1 MPINTNLNI
10 APYFDDFDV
19 EKQFYK
25 ILFKPAYAVQA
36 RELTQLQTILQNQ
49 IEQFGDN
56 IYQEGTIIRGCNFTV
71 LNGLQYVKVISV
83 TGFDVESYISG
94 PSTEIISGI
103 ETDIDV
109 VYEIEGTNTGLVASI
124 IAASR
129 GFETRPPDLNTFF
142 INYLNTNEASSF
154 KAFIPGEPLQISRKK
169 YNGSVLYSTELN
181 IASIGVTQQTA
192 PTGRSFGIRASSG
205 VIFQK
210 GHFLFTTDQTLV
222 VAKYTNQP
230 DDISVGY
237 EVTEE
242 LISALQDNSL
252 NDNANGSANEN
263 APGGDRLK
271 MVPLLVARDT
281 AIADVDPTFFTL
293 IRYQNGSAVQLRD
306 VTQFNSIAEE
316 LAKRTYEESG
326 NYILDKFKIDLDRRN
341 DQLVV
346 LLGKGTAY
354 IKGFRVV
361 NNGQIDFTLDQ
372 VENTTVQQNQATTVD
387 YGSYVD
393 IVDISGTVDIN
404 YATADLQN
412 VSGTKIGEA
421 HVRNITPS
429 KLYLF
434 GVQMISPNKFDAVV
448 RVVSTGG
455 VITIAAN
462 SAVKSNLKASVIFDT
477 GTPYIKEITDTTIP
491 VRAQVSASVT
501 NNTIILGGA
510 VLNGDEDFGLNQ
522 DDIVVVDASNTFI
535 PVLSYSTSLNNS
547 ELTINLDPAAGSDPG
562 VDVYF
567 NKRIP
572 LAIPHGKVSEEP
584 FVKVVYDTN
593 KTAYSLGFP
602 DVYKIISVTEGPG
615 GTDYTDSF
623 KLHSNET
630 DHYYDISYM
639 EYIPGRPRP
648 ANGQQLVIK
657 LGVFE
662 VNTNT
667 GKYFFTI
674 NSYPI
679 DDVTPILPVGKVR
692 SSDLD
697 TYTSNSG
704 RLYSLRNCFDF
715 RPHAD
720 KDAVVDYDDLTIS
733 AAGVVTTNVGEY
745 DKTFSGN
752 YLIPAIESNITCD
765 IEHYLSRIDVIT
777 MDSYGKSSLIKG
789 EEDERPVTPKVSEDE
804 IILSQIYIPGYPA
817 LSQKEASEQGK
828 FSCAVQV
835 TAQGTLNY
843 TMRDIEKIEKR
854 IEGLEYYIS
863 LNQLEQDSENL
874 MILDENGLT
883 RFKNGYVVDPMNDAR
898 IANTNDPNYKAA
910 IHFDKK
916 ILTPALSTFAL
927 DLKYKSSTG
936 ASIFPS
942 VNDAEIASLSRNAHV
957 KLLGQPYATNFRN
970 CVSNFWKY
978 QGNAFISPSHD
989 MAHDT
994 VTNPVPLT
1002 IDIAAV
1008 FQDLQETFPITG
1020 TIWSGQVVEGTSTV
1034 TTTGAT
1040 TTTST
1045 PRSEAGIFQTLA
1057 VNDGDVNAVGDFVTN
1072 INFQPYMRS
1081 RDVKI
1086 FVSGLRPGAR
1096 HYFFFDGV
1104 DVNAQVFPGTAAN
1117 TARDVEKFSV
1127 AGGAVVADGNGVL
1140 RAVFTIPEGRFFVG
1154 DRMLTVVDVS
1164 QYSSIASASTSRANI
1179 TYHAYNISTSKTTIA
1194 TRMPE
1199 FSVNET
1205 ATSRNLAA
1213 RVQSV
1218 TVVEPAFDGGGGGDG
1233 PGADDPL
1240 AQTFFI
1246 KKGMGRG
1253 SNSVFISKIDLYFKR
1268 KSTNNGVTITL
1279 REVVNGYPSAI
1290 ILPFSKLH
1298 IAATDINVSDDA
1310 TAITEVNFDA
1320 PVRMD
1325 VEKEYAVVIQPDAND
1340 PNYLHFTSKVG
1351 GTDLTLGPTQGQS
1364 VVMDWGDGVLFTSTN
1379 NRAWLSVQDEDLKF
1393 TLYRHDF
1400 NAATG
1405 TVTLTND
1412 DHEFFTLSDWDGRF
1426 TVGEFVYK
1434 EVSAGFTV
1442 SMVLNTNVIT
1452 QSGNDFNT
1460 TYSAGDYILV
1470 RNPAGVSDIFKIAS
1484 VDSSTQLTTTKPTS
1498 FVVANGTGIPVVAGA
1513 ISHYNK
1519 YNRADLHIK
1528 ESSSTLNKRFVAGD
1542 VITGAQS
1549 GTRGTIGS
1557 VDNINLSYV
1566 QPLIQKANDSVTNTT
1581 INGLFTDPANVVNT
1595 YSMPMKFGDNNA
1607 FTRKGVVVYSKSNN
1621 FINPKPFN
1629 INIEMSNKSNETSS
1643 PLVDLELSTLLA
1655 YQFKVTNDA
1664 ATTSKYIS
1672 KMIELAE
1679 SLDAEDLNL
1688 YLTGYRPNNTQI
1700 KVYIRPQHTQDS
1712 AAFDTIDWIELE
1724 LFEGV
1729 NTFSSSSNLNDY
1741 REFRYRVSDVNKDSN
1756 GVLEYTSSAGTF
1768 SSYRKFAIRI
1778 DLLAENIHNAPF
1790 VKDYRGIALT

>member
-56 IYQEGTIIRGCNFTV
+56 IYQEGTIIKGCNFTV
-71 LNGLQYVKVISV
+71 LNGLQYVKLVDK

-94 PSTEIISGI
+94 PSTEILSGI
-103 ETDIDV
+103 ETEIDI
-109 VYEIEGTNTGLVASI
+109 VYEIEGVQSGLVASI
-124 IAASR
+124 ITATR

-142 INYLNTNEASSF
+142 INYLNTNETSNY
-154 KAFIPGEPLQISRKK
+154 KAFIPGENLQISRKK
-169 YNGSVLYSTELN
+169 YNGSTLYSTEPN
-181 IASIGVTQQTA
+181 IQNINVTLQTA
-192 PTGRSFGIRASSG
+192 PTGKSFGIRASSG

-210 GHFLFTTDQTLV
+210 GHFLFTADQTLV
-222 VAKYTNQP
+222 VSKYTDQP
-230 DDISVGY
+230 DDVSVGY
-237 EVTEE
+237 EVLES
-242 LISALQDNSL
+242 LISSLQDNSL

-263 APGGDRLK
+263 APGADRLK
-271 MVPLLVARDT
+271 MVPDLVARAT
-281 AIADVDPTFFTL
+281 PVADLDPTFFTL

-326 NYILDKFKIDLDRRN
+326 NYILDKFRVDLDRRN
-341 DQLVV
+341 DQLVA

-354 IKGFRVV
+354 VKGFRVV
-361 NNGQIDFTLDQ
+361 NNGQIDFTIDQ
-372 VENTTVQQNQATTVD
+372 VQNTTLQQNQATTVD

-412 VSGTKIGEA
+412 AGGVKIGEA
-421 HVRNITPS
+421 HVRNITPT

-434 GVQMISPNKFDAVV
+434 GVQMISPNVFESVV
-448 RVVSTGG
+448 RVVSSSG

-462 SAVKSNLKASVIFDT
+462 STVKSSTKSAVIFDT

-491 VRAQVSASVT
+491 VRSQVAATQANNSVT
-501 NNTIILGGA
+501 LTASIG
-510 VLNGDEDFGLNQ
+510 EDFGLNQ
-522 DDIVVVDASNTFI
+522 NDIVVVDSSNTFI

-547 ELTINLDPAAGSDPG
+547 QLTINLDPAAGSDPG
-562 VDVYF
+562 VDIYF
-567 NKRIP
+567 NKRI
-572 LAIPHGKVSEEP
+572 LVATPHN
-584 FVKVVYDTN
+584 KVVVQPYIKVTHT
-593 KTAYSLGFP
+593 TAKNVYSLGFP
-602 DVYKIISVTEGPG
+602 DVYKIISIVAGVG

-623 KLHSNET
+623 KLYQNET

-657 LGVFE
+657 LGVFQ
-662 VNTNT
+662 VNTST
-667 GKYFFTI
+667 GQNFFTV

-679 DDVTPILPVGKVR
+679 DDVTPVLPAGKIR
-692 SSDLD
+692 SFDLD
-697 TYTSNSG
+697 TYTSSSG
-704 RLYSLRNCFDF
+704 TLFSLRNCFDF
-715 RPHAD
+715 RPHVD
-720 KDAVVDYDDLTIS
+720 RDAVVDYTDLTVSS
-733 AAGVVTTNVGEY
+733 AGIVTTDVGAY
-745 DKTFSGN
+745 NKSFSGN
-752 YLIPAIESNITCD
+752 YLVPAIQSSITCD
-765 IEHYLSRIDVIT
+765 IEHYLARIDVIT

-789 EEDERPVTPKVSEDE
+789 EEDQRPVTPRVSEDE
-804 IILSQIYIPGYPA
+804 IVLSQIYIPGYPA
-817 LSQKEASEQGK
+817 LSQKEAAEQGK
-828 FSCAVQV
+828 FSCAVQLSQ
-835 TAQGTLNY
+835 QGTRNY

-883 RFKNGYVVDPMNDAR
+883 RFKNGYIVDPMNDSR
-898 IANTNDPNYKAA
+898 IANTNDPNHKAA

-916 ILTPALSTFAL
+916 ILTPALNTFPI
-927 DLKYKSSTG
+927 DLKYKSGSS

-942 VNDAEIASLSRNAHV
+942 VNDAEIATLSRNAHV

-978 QGNAFISPSHD
+978 SGNAFISPSHD

-1002 IDIAAV
+1002 IDIASV

-1020 TIWSGQVVEGTSTV
+1020 TVWSGQVTEGRS
-1034 TTTGAT
+1034 TTTVDGLT
-1040 TTTST
+1040 TFTST
-1045 PRSEAGIFQTLA
+1045 PRTEAGVIQTLA
-1057 VNDGDVNAVGDFVTN
+1057 VNDGDANAVGDFVTN

-1086 FVSGLRPGAR
+1086 FISGLRPGAR

-1104 DVNAQVFPGTAAN
+1104 DVNAHVSPGTSADS
-1117 TARDVEKFSV
+1117 ARNVEKFST
-1127 AGGAVVADGNGVL
+1127 AGGAVVADTNGVL
-1140 RAVFTIPEGRFFVG
+1140 RAVFTIPEGQFFVG
-1154 DRMLTVVDVS
+1154 DRVLTVVDVN
-1164 QYSSIASASTSRANI
+1164 QYSSIDSASTSKATI
-1179 TYHAYNISTSKTTIA
+1179 TYHAYNISTSKTTIS

-1199 FSVNET
+1199 FTVNET

-1213 RVQSV
+1213 RVTSV
-1218 TVVEPAFDGGGGGDG
+1218 TAQG
-1233 PGADDPL
+1233 DPL

-1268 KSTNNGVTITL
+1268 KSATNGVTITL

-1290 ILPFSKLH
+1290 VLPFSKLH
-1298 IAATDINVSDDA
+1298 IAANDVNVSDDA

-1320 PVRMD
+1320 PIRMD
-1325 VEKEYAVVIQPDAND
+1325 VEKEYAVVIEPDAND

-1351 GTDLTLGPTQGQS
+1351 GSDLTAGPTQGQA

-1379 NRAWLSVQDEDLKF
+1379 NRAWSSVQDEDLKF

-1405 TVTLTND
+1405 SVTLTND
-1412 DHEFFTLSDWDGRF
+1412 DHEFLTLSDWDGRF
-1426 TVGEFVYK
+1426 IAGEYVYK
-1434 EVSAGFTV
+1434 EVSAGYTV
-1442 SMVLNTNVIT
+1442 SMVVNTSVIT
-1452 QSGNDFNT
+1452 QSGNDFNVD
-1460 TYSAGDYILV
+1460 YAAGDYILV
-1470 RNPAGVSDIFKIAS
+1470 RSPGGQSDIFRIAS

-1498 FVVANGTGIPVVAGA
+1498 FAVANGTGIPVVAGV

-1519 YNRADLHIK
+1519 YNRSELHIK
-1528 ESSSTLNKRFVAGD
+1528 ESSATLGKPFLAGD
-1542 VITGAQS
+1542 TIIGVAS
-1549 GTRGTIGS
+1549 GTEGTIGS

-1581 INGLFTDPANVVNT
+1581 INGVFTDPANVVNT
-1595 YSMPMKFGDNNA
+1595 YSMPMQFGDNNA
-1607 FTRKGVVVYSKSNN
+1607 FTRKGVIIYSKSNN
-1621 FINPKPFN
+1621 FINPKPFE
-1629 INIEMSNKSNETSS
+1629 INVEMSNQSNTTSS
-1643 PLVDLELSTLLA
+1643 PIVDLELSTLLA
-1655 YQFKVTNDA
+1655 YQFKVTNDS

-1712 AAFDTIDWIELE
+1712 AAFDTINWIELE

-1729 NTFSSSSNLNDY
+1729 NTYSSSSNLNDY
-1741 REFRYRVSDVNKDSN
+1741 REFRYRVADANKDAG
-1756 GVLEYTSSAGTF
+1756 GVLQYTSSAGTF

>member
-56 IYQEGTIIRGCNFTV
+56 IYQEGTIIKGCNFTV
-71 LNGLQYVKVISV
+71 LNGLQYVKLVDK

-94 PSTEIISGI
+94 PSTEILSGI
-103 ETDIDV
+103 ETEIDI
-109 VYEIEGTNTGLVASI
+109 VYEIEGVQSGLVASI
-124 IAASR
+124 ITATR

-142 INYLNTNEASSF
+142 INYLNTNETSNY
-154 KAFIPGEPLQISRKK
+154 KAFIPGENLQISRKK
-169 YNGSVLYSTELN
+169 YNGSTLYSTEPN
-181 IASIGVTQQTA
+181 IQNINVTLQTA
-192 PTGRSFGIRASSG
+192 PTGKSFGIRASSG

-210 GHFLFTTDQTLV
+210 GHFLFTADQTLV
-222 VAKYTNQP
+222 VSKYTDQP
-230 DDISVGY
+230 DDVSVGY
-237 EVTEE
+237 EVLES
-242 LISALQDNSL
+242 LISSLQDNSL

-263 APGGDRLK
+263 APGADRLK
-271 MVPLLVARDT
+271 MVPDLVARAT
-281 AIADVDPTFFTL
+281 PVADLDPTFFTL

-326 NYILDKFKIDLDRRN
+326 NYILDKFRVDLDRRN
-341 DQLVV
+341 DQLVA

-354 IKGFRVV
+354 VKGFRVV
-361 NNGQIDFTLDQ
+361 NNGQIDFTIDQ
-372 VENTTVQQNQATTVD
+372 VQNTTLQQNQATTVD

-412 VSGTKIGEA
+412 AGGVKIGEA
-421 HVRNITPS
+421 HVRNITPT

-434 GVQMISPNKFDAVV
+434 GVQMISPNVFESVV
-448 RVVSTGG
+448 RVVSSSG

-462 SAVKSNLKASVIFDT
+462 STVKSSTKSAVIFDT

-491 VRAQVSASVT
+491 VRSQVAATQANNSVT
-501 NNTIILGGA
+501 LTASIG
-510 VLNGDEDFGLNQ
+510 EDFGLNQ
-522 DDIVVVDASNTFI
+522 NDIVVVDSSNTFI

-547 ELTINLDPAAGSDPG
+547 QLTINLDPAAGSDPG
-562 VDVYF
+562 VDIYF
-567 NKRIP
+567 NKRI
-572 LAIPHGKVSEEP
+572 LVATPHN
-584 FVKVVYDTN
+584 KVVVQPYIKVTHT
-593 KTAYSLGFP
+593 TAKNVYSLGFP
-602 DVYKIISVTEGPG
+602 DVYKIISIVAGVG

-623 KLHSNET
+623 KLYQNET

-657 LGVFE
+657 LGVFQ
-662 VNTNT
+662 VNTST
-667 GKYFFTI
+667 GQNFFTV

-679 DDVTPILPVGKVR
+679 DDVTPVLPAGKIR
-692 SSDLD
+692 SFDLD
-697 TYTSNSG
+697 TYTSSSG
-704 RLYSLRNCFDF
+704 TLFSLRNCFDF
-715 RPHAD
+715 RPHVD
-720 KDAVVDYDDLTIS
+720 RDAVVDYTDLTVSS
-733 AAGVVTTNVGEY
+733 AGIVTTDVGAY
-745 DKTFSGN
+745 NKSFSGN
-752 YLIPAIESNITCD
+752 YLVPAIQSSITCD
-765 IEHYLSRIDVIT
+765 IEHYLARIDVIT

-789 EEDERPVTPKVSEDE
+789 EEDQRPVTPRVSEDE
-804 IILSQIYIPGYPA
+804 IVLSQIYIPGYPA
-817 LSQKEASEQGK
+817 LSQKEAAEQGK
-828 FSCAVQV
+828 FSCAVQLSQ
-835 TAQGTLNY
+835 QGTRNY

-883 RFKNGYVVDPMNDAR
+883 RFKNGYIVDPMNDSR
-898 IANTNDPNYKAA
+898 IANTNDPNHKAA

-916 ILTPALSTFAL
+916 ILTPALNTFPI
-927 DLKYKSSTG
+927 DLKYKSGSS

-942 VNDAEIASLSRNAHV
+942 VNDAEIATLSRNAHV

-978 QGNAFISPSHD
+978 SGNAFISPSHD

-1002 IDIAAV
+1002 IDIASV

-1020 TIWSGQVVEGTSTV
+1020 TVWSGQVTEGRS
-1034 TTTGAT
+1034 TTTVDGLT
-1040 TTTST
+1040 TFTST
-1045 PRSEAGIFQTLA
+1045 PRTEAGVIQTLA
-1057 VNDGDVNAVGDFVTN
+1057 VNDGDANAVGDFVTN

-1086 FVSGLRPGAR
+1086 FISGLRPGAR

-1104 DVNAQVFPGTAAN
+1104 DVNAHVSPGT
-1117 TARDVEKFSV
+1117 TADSARNVEKFST
-1127 AGGAVVADGNGVL
+1127 AGGAVVADTNGVL
-1140 RAVFTIPEGRFFVG
+1140 RAVFTIPEGQFFVG
-1154 DRMLTVVDVS
+1154 DRVLTVVDVN
-1164 QYSSIASASTSRANI
+1164 QYSSIDSASTSKATI
-1179 TYHAYNISTSKTTIA
+1179 TYHAYNISTSKTTIS

-1199 FSVNET
+1199 FTVNET

-1213 RVQSV
+1213 RVTSV
-1218 TVVEPAFDGGGGGDG
+1218 TAQG
-1233 PGADDPL
+1233 DPL

-1268 KSTNNGVTITL
+1268 KSATNGVTITL

-1290 ILPFSKLH
+1290 VLPFSKLH
-1298 IAATDINVSDDA
+1298 IAANDVNVSDDA

-1320 PVRMD
+1320 PIRMD
-1325 VEKEYAVVIQPDAND
+1325 VEKEYAVVIEPDAND

-1351 GTDLTLGPTQGQS
+1351 GSDLTAGPTQGQA

-1379 NRAWLSVQDEDLKF
+1379 NRAWSSVQDEDLKF

-1405 TVTLTND
+1405 SVTLTND
-1412 DHEFFTLSDWDGRF
+1412 DHEFLTLSDWDGRF
-1426 TVGEFVYK
+1426 IAGEYVYK
-1434 EVSAGFTV
+1434 EVSAGYTV
-1442 SMVLNTNVIT
+1442 SMVVNTSVIT
-1452 QSGNDFNT
+1452 QSGNDFNVD
-1460 TYSAGDYILV
+1460 YAAGDYILV
-1470 RNPAGVSDIFKIAS
+1470 RSPGGQSDIFRIAS

-1498 FVVANGTGIPVVAGA
+1498 FAVANGTGIPVVAGV

-1519 YNRADLHIK
+1519 YNRSELHIK
-1528 ESSSTLNKRFVAGD
+1528 ESSATLGKPFLAGD
-1542 VITGAQS
+1542 TIIGVAS
-1549 GTRGTIGS
+1549 GTEGTIGS

-1581 INGLFTDPANVVNT
+1581 INGVFTDPANVVNT
-1595 YSMPMKFGDNNA
+1595 YSMPMQFGDNNA
-1607 FTRKGVVVYSKSNN
+1607 FTRKGVIIYSKSNN
-1621 FINPKPFN
+1621 FINPKPFE
-1629 INIEMSNKSNETSS
+1629 INVEMSNQSNTTSS
-1643 PLVDLELSTLLA
+1643 PIVDLELSTLLA
-1655 YQFKVTNDA
+1655 YQFKVTNDS

-1712 AAFDTIDWIELE
+1712 AAFDTINWIELE

-1729 NTFSSSSNLNDY
+1729 NTYSSSSNLNDY
-1741 REFRYRVSDVNKDSN
+1741 REFRYRVADANKDAG
-1756 GVLEYTSSAGTF
+1756 GVLQYTSSAGTF

>member
-71 LNGLQYVKVISV
+71 LNGLQYVKLVDK
-83 TGFDVESYISG
+83 TDFDVESFISG
-94 PSTEIISGI
+94 PSTEIIAGI
-103 ETDIDV
+103 ETNIDV
-109 VYEIEGTNTGLVASI
+109 VYEIQGDQSGLVASI
-124 IAASR
+124 ITATR

-142 INYLNTNEASSF
+142 INYLNTNEESGN
-154 KAFIPGEPLQISRKK
+154 KAFISGENLQISRKK

-181 IASIGVTQQTA
+181 IQNINVTLQNDE
-192 PTGRSFGIRASSG
+192 TGRSFGIKSSSG
-205 VIFQK
+205 IIFQK
-210 GHFLFTTDQTLV
+210 GHFLFTADQTLIV
-222 VAKYTNQP
+222 SKYSSQP
-230 DDISVGY
+230 DGVSVGY
-237 EVTEE
+237 EVAES
-242 LISALQDNSL
+242 LINFLQDNSL
-252 NDNANGSANEN
+252 YDNANGSANEN
-263 APGGDRLK
+263 APGADRLK
-271 MVPLLVARDT
+271 MIPLLVARDT
-281 AIADVDPTFFTL
+281 TIADLDPTFFTL
-293 IRYQNGSAVQLRD
+293 VRYQNGSAVQLRD

-326 NYILDKFKIDLDRRN
+326 NYILDKFKVDLDRRN
-341 DQLVV
+341 DQLVA

-354 IKGFRVV
+354 VKGFRVV

-404 YATADLQN
+404 YATVNLQN
-412 VSGTKIGEA
+412 AANQKIGEA

-434 GVQMISPNKFDAVV
+434 GVQMISPHKFDAVV
-448 RVVSTGG
+448 RVVSTSGA
-455 VITIAAN
+455 ITIAAN
-462 SAVKSNLKASVIFDT
+462 STVKSNSKASVIFDT
-477 GTPYIKEITDTTIP
+477 GTPYIKEITDTTLP
-491 VRAQVSASVT
+491 VRAQISATVT
-501 NNTIILGGA
+501 ANAITLTAA
-510 VLNGDEDFGLNQ
+510 VGEDFGLNQ

-535 PVLSYSTSLNNS
+535 PVLSYFTSLNNS

-562 VDVYF
+562 VDVYY
-567 NKRIP
+567 NNRI
-572 LAIPHGKVSEEP
+572 LVANPHNKVSVEP
-584 FVKVVYDTN
+584 YVKVNHTTA
-593 KTAYSLGFP
+593 KTTYSLGFP
-602 DVYKIISVTEGPG
+602 DVYKIISVTEGPD

-639 EYIPGRPRP
+639 EYIPGRPQP
-648 ANGQQLVIK
+648 DNNTQLVIK
-657 LGVFE
+657 LGVFQ
-662 VNTNT
+662 VNIST
-667 GKYFFTI
+667 GNYFFTI

-679 DDVTPILPVGKVR
+679 DDVTPALPIGFVR

-697 TYTSNSG
+697 TYTSKSG

-715 RPHAD
+715 RPHTD
-720 KDAVVDYDDLTIS
+720 KDAVVDYTDLTIS
-733 AAGVVTTNVGEY
+733 AAGIVIKPVGSY
-745 DKTFSGN
+745 KKTFSGQ
-752 YLIPAIESNITCD
+752 YLIPAVESNITCD
-765 IEHYLSRIDVIT
+765 IEHYLARIDVIT

-828 FSCAVQV
+828 FSSAVQV
-835 TAQGTLNY
+835 TPQGTLNY

-874 MILDENGLT
+874 LILDENGLT

-898 IANTNDPNYKAA
+898 IANTLDPNYKAA

-936 ASIFPS
+936 ASIFPNI
-942 VNDAEIASLSRNAHV
+942 NDAEIASLSRNAHV

-978 QGNAFISPSHD
+978 SGNAFISPSHD

-1002 IDIAAV
+1002 IDIASV

-1020 TIWSGQVVEGTSTV
+1020 TIWSGQVTEGRST
-1034 TTTGAT
+1034 TAIRGLT

-1045 PRSEAGIFQTLA
+1045 PRSEAGIIQTLA
-1057 VNDGDVNAVGDFVTN
+1057 VNDGDIDAVGDFVTN

-1086 FVSGLRPGAR
+1086 FISGLRPGAR

-1104 DVNAQVFPGTAAN
+1104 DVNAHVSPGTTAN
-1117 TARDVEKFSV
+1117 SARDVQKFSV
-1127 AGGAVVADGNGVL
+1127 AGGAVVANGNGVL
-1140 RAVFTIPEGRFFVG
+1140 RAVFTIPAGKFFVG
-1154 DRMLTVVDVS
+1154 DRVLTVVDVN
-1164 QYSSIASASTSRANI
+1164 QYSSIGSASTSIANI

-1205 ATSRNLAA
+1205 ATSRNLAN

-1218 TVVEPAFDGGGGGDG
+1218 TAVEPDFGGFGDG

-1298 IAATDINVSDDA
+1298 IAAADVNVSDDA

-1351 GTDLTLGPTQGQS
+1351 GIDLTSGPTQGQS

-1379 NRAWLSVQDEDLKF
+1379 NRAWSSVQDEDIKF

-1405 TVTLTND
+1405 TVTLTNN
-1412 DHEFFTLSDWDGRF
+1412 DHEFFTLSNWDGRF
-1426 TVGEFVYK
+1426 IAGEFVYK
-1434 EVSAGFTV
+1434 EVSDGFTV
-1442 SMVLNTNVIT
+1442 SMVLNTNIIT
-1452 QSGNDFNT
+1452 QSGNDFNAA
-1460 TYSAGDYILV
+1460 YSAGDFILV

-1498 FVVANGTGIPVVAGA
+1498 FAVANGTGIPVVAGV

-1528 ESSSTLNKRFVAGD
+1528 ESSSTSSKRFVAGD
-1542 VITGAQS
+1542 VITGVAS
-1549 GTRGTIGS
+1549 GRQGTIGS

-1581 INGLFTDPANVVNT
+1581 ISGLFTDPANVVNT

-1607 FTRKGVVVYSKSNN
+1607 FTRKGVVIYSKSNN
-1621 FINPKPFN
+1621 FLSTPKPFD
-1629 INIEMSNKSNETSS
+1629 INVEMSNKSNKTSS
-1643 PLVDLELSTLLA
+1643 PIVDLELSTLLA
-1655 YQFKVTNDA
+1655 YQFKVTNNSD
-1664 ATTSKYIS
+1664 TTSKYIS
-1672 KMIELAE
+1672 KTIELAE
-1679 SLDAEDLNL
+1679 NLDAEDLNL
-1688 YLTGYRPNNTQI
+1688 FLTGYRPNSTEI
-1700 KVYIRPQHTQDS
+1700 KVYIKPQHTQDS

-1724 LFEGV
+1724 LFEGI

-1741 REFRYRVSDVNKDSN
+1741 KEFRYRVADANKSN

>member
-49 IEQFGDN
+49 VEQFGDN
-56 IYQEGTIIRGCNFTV
+56 IYQEGTIIKGCNFTV
-71 LNGLQYVKVISV
+71 LNGLQYVKLVDK
-83 TGFDVESYISG
+83 TGFDVESFISG
-94 PSTEIISGI
+94 PSTEILSGI

-109 VYEIEGTNTGLVASI
+109 VYEIQGVQSGLIASI
-124 IAASR
+124 ITATR

-142 INYLNTNEASSF
+142 INYLNTNETSSY
-154 KAFIPGEPLQISRKK
+154 KAFIPGENLQISRKK
-169 YNGSVLYSTELN
+169 YNGSTLYSTELN
-181 IASIGVTQQTA
+181 IQNINVTLQTT
-192 PTGRSFGIRASSG
+192 PTGKSFGIRASSG

-210 GHFLFTTDQTLV
+210 GHFLFTEDQTLV
-222 VAKYTNQP
+222 VSKYTDQP
-230 DDISVGY
+230 DDVSVGY
-237 EVTEE
+237 EVLES
-242 LISALQDNSL
+242 LVSALQDGSL
-252 NDNANGSANEN
+252 YDNANGSANEN
-263 APGGDRLK
+263 APGADRLK
-271 MVPLLVARDT
+271 MVPDLVARAT
-281 AIADVDPTFFTL
+281 PVADLDPTFFTL

-326 NYILDKFKIDLDRRN
+326 NYILDKFKVDLDRRN
-341 DQLVV
+341 DQLVA
-346 LLGKGTAY
+346 LLGAGTAY
-354 IKGFRVV
+354 VKGFRVV
-361 NNGQIDFTLDQ
+361 NNGQIDFTIDQ
-372 VENTTVQQNQATTVD
+372 VQNTTLQQNQATSVD

-412 VSGTKIGEA
+412 VSGVKIGEA
-421 HVRNITPS
+421 HVRNITPT

-434 GVQMISPNKFDAVV
+434 GVQMISPNLFESVV
-448 RVVSTGG
+448 RVVSSSG

-462 SAVKSNLKASVIFDT
+462 ATVKGNSKASVIFDT

-491 VRAQVSASVT
+491 VRSQVSATVA
-501 NNTIILGGA
+501 NNSITLTAA
-510 VLNGDEDFGLNQ
+510 VGEDFGLNQ
-522 DDIVVVDASNTFI
+522 SDIVVVDTSNTFI
-535 PVLSYSTSLNNS
+535 PVLNYSTSLNNS
-547 ELTINLDPAAGSDPG
+547 QLTINLDPAAASDPG

-567 NKRIP
+567 NKRI
-572 LAIPHGKVSEEP
+572 LVATPHNKVVVQP
-584 FVKVVYDTN
+584 YVKVNHATA
-593 KTAYSLGFP
+593 KTVYSLGFP
-602 DVYKIISVTEGPG
+602 DVYKIISITAGVG

-623 KLHSNET
+623 KLYSNET

-648 ANGQQLVIK
+648 ANGQQLIIR
-657 LGVFE
+657 LGVFQ
-662 VNTNT
+662 VNTST
-667 GKYFFTI
+667 GQNFFTI

-679 DDVTPILPVGKVR
+679 DDVTPVLPSGFIR

-697 TYTSNSG
+697 TYTSQSG

-715 RPHAD
+715 RPHID
-720 KDAVVDYDDLTIS
+720 RDSLVDYTDTTIS
-733 AAGVVTTNVGEY
+733 AAGIVTTDVGSY

-752 YLIPAIESNITCD
+752 YLVPSIQSNITCD

-777 MDSYGKSSLIKG
+777 MDSYGKASLIKG
-789 EEDERPVTPKVSEDE
+789 EEDQRPITPKVSEDE
-804 IILSQIYIPGYPA
+804 IVLSQIYIPGYPA

-835 TAQGTLNY
+835 TPQGTRNY

-874 MILDENGLT
+874 LILDENGLT
-883 RFKNGYVVDPMNDAR
+883 RFKNGYIVDPMNDAR
-898 IANTNDPNYKAA
+898 IANTNDPNHKAA

-916 ILTPALSTFAL
+916 ILTPALNTFPL
-927 DLKYKSSTG
+927 DLKYKSGSN

-942 VNDAEIASLSRNAHV
+942 INDAEIASLSRNAHV

-1002 IDIAAV
+1002 IDIASV
-1008 FQDLQETFPITG
+1008 FQDLQETFPMTG
-1020 TIWSGQVVEGTSTV
+1020 TIWSGQVTEGRSTTAV
-1034 TTTGAT
+1034 NGLT
-1040 TTTST
+1040 TTTTT
-1045 PRSEAGIFQTLA
+1045 PRSEAGIIQTLA

-1072 INFQPYMRS
+1072 ISFQPYMRS

-1086 FVSGLRPGAR
+1086 FISGLRPGAR

-1104 DVNAQVFPGTAAN
+1104 DVNAHVSPGTSADS
-1117 TARDVEKFSV
+1117 ARNVEKFSV
-1127 AGGAVVADGNGVL
+1127 AGGAVLADSNGVL
-1140 RAVFTIPEGRFFVG
+1140 RAVFTIPEGQFFVG
-1154 DRMLTVVDVS
+1154 DRVLTVVDVN
-1164 QYSSIASASTSRANI
+1164 QYSSIDSASTSKANI
-1179 TYHAYNISTSKTTIA
+1179 TYHAYNISTSKTTIS

-1199 FSVNET
+1199 FTVNET

-1218 TVVEPAFDGGGGGDG
+1218 TAAG
-1233 PGADDPL
+1233 DPL

-1268 KSTNNGVTITL
+1268 KSATNGVTITL

-1290 ILPFSKLH
+1290 VLPFSKLH
-1298 IAATDINVSDDA
+1298 IAATDVNVSDDA
-1310 TAITEVNFDA
+1310 TEITEVNFDA

-1325 VEKEYAVVIQPDAND
+1325 VEKEYAVVIEPDAND

-1351 GTDLTLGPTQGQS
+1351 GTDLTAGPTQGQS

-1379 NRAWLSVQDEDLKF
+1379 NRAWSSVQDEDLKF

-1405 TVTLTND
+1405 TITLTND

-1426 TVGEFVYK
+1426 VAGEYVYK
-1434 EVSAGFTV
+1434 EVSAGYTV
-1442 SMVLNTNVIT
+1442 SMVLNTSVIT
-1452 QSGNDFNT
+1452 QSGNDFNVD
-1460 TYSAGDYILV
+1460 YSAGDYILV
-1470 RNPAGVSDIFKIAS
+1470 RSPGGDSDIFRIAS
-1484 VDSSTQLTTTKPTS
+1484 VDSSTQMTTTKPTS
-1498 FVVANGTGIPVVAGA
+1498 FAVSNGTGIPVVAGV

-1519 YNRADLHIK
+1519 YNRSELHIK
-1528 ESSSTLNKRFVAGD
+1528 ESSATPSKGFAAGD
-1542 VITGAQS
+1542 VIIGVAS
-1549 GTRGTIGS
+1549 GTEGTIGS
-1557 VDNINLSYV
+1557 VNNINLSYV

-1581 INGLFTDPANVVNT
+1581 INGRFTDPANVVNT
-1595 YSMPMKFGDNNA
+1595 YTMPMQFGDNNA
-1607 FTRKGVVVYSKSNN
+1607 FTRKGVIIYSKSNN
-1621 FINPKPFN
+1621 FINPKPFE
-1629 INIEMSNKSNETSS
+1629 INVEMSNQSNSTST
-1643 PLVDLELSTLLA
+1643 PIVDLELSTLLA
-1655 YQFKVTNDA
+1655 YQFKVTNDS

-1688 YLTGYRPNNTQI
+1688 YLTGYRPNNTEI

-1729 NTFSSSSNLNDY
+1729 NTYSSSSNLNDY
-1741 REFRYRVSDVNKDSN
+1741 KEFRYKVADANKDSG
-1756 GVLEYTSSAGTF
+1756 GVLQYTSSAGTF